1 MKIIGTV
8 TTIMLTRKG
17 IEFEAEVDHSISGR
31 FRPAKTGGDP
41 DSCYEAEAPEV
52 EVFSVRA
59 VNVRTTKTMPHPIK
73 LTRQE
78 TRELEDQLIED
89 AADRSDGPDPDYD
102 PEA

>member
-31 FRPAKTGGDP
+31 FRPAKTSGDP
-41 DSCYEAEAPEV
+41 LDCYEAEAPEV

-59 VNVRTTKTMPHPIK
+59 VNVRTMKPMPRPIK
-73 LTRQE
+73 LTSAE
-78 TRELEDQLIED
+78 TRELETDLIGY
-89 AADRSDGPDPDYD
+89 AAAEAPEPDGDYD